1 MRQRVSSNS
10 IPSLFPQRNLA
21 TGSPAV
27 PRRSK
32 ANATK
37 RISMI
42 FHYTLRF
49 PKGYVHEGSIDAL
62 DREAAAEM
70 VRAIH
75 PNGEIVN
82 MVASQSC
89 LPIREQGHRANGQ
102 SLTEV
107 SSRGV
112 DNTVGQKMKHRILI
126 APPRA
131 ADVARPSVT
140 PLLKRGPQQHNDLD
154 LRRNP
159 PSRLPSTAVSSVSRI
174 IRAVIGFVV
183 GAGLTLAIVFAIFD
197 GINSATGR
205 HFYPRGKGWGFLII
219 GAGVGC
225 AGLFMLF
232 DRKFFQALPLQARVM
247 IVAPISWVIL
257 VLSFVLVF
265 QPFGGGVSDAE
276 KWLVAKIV
284 VSPIVAGFLAYFVY
298 RRPAGW

>member
-1 MRQRVSSNS
+1 
-10 IPSLFPQRNLA
+10 
-21 TGSPAV
+21 
-27 PRRSK
+27 
-32 ANATK
+32 
-37 RISMI
+37 MI

-159 PSRLPSTAVSSVSRI
+159 PSRRPSTAVSRFNE
-174 IRAVIGFVV
+174 R
-183 GAGLTLAIVFAIFD
+183 
-197 GINSATGR
+197 
-205 HFYPRGKGWGFLII
+205 
-219 GAGVGC
+219 
-225 AGLFMLF
+225 
-232 DRKFFQALPLQARVM
+232 
-247 IVAPISWVIL
+247 
-257 VLSFVLVF
+257 
-265 QPFGGGVSDAE
+265 
-276 KWLVAKIV
+276 
-284 VSPIVAGFLAYFVY
+284 
-298 RRPAGW
+298 